1 LKDRYGLAWQIVPT
15 LMFGPFDDPDP
26 VKAQAAMAAMLQMG
40 KLDSAAL
47 QAAYD
52 NA

>member
-1 LKDRYGLAWQIVPT
+1 
-15 LMFGPFDDPDP
+15 MFRLLDDPDP
-26 VKAQAAMAAMLQMG
+26 VRAQAAMAAMLQMG